1 MRYGAPELLF
11 NKHGM
16 HEVLHSQE
24 QSALAAPGAMND
36 DSILNTPT
44 DDLVDQL
51 AERFSLNVPV
61 LHRDTAE
68 AEHSEGPVEVFDS
81 YFSRD
86 YSGGREGRKTV
97 QGSIVELSVPFTGD
111 KEFFHIQPTT
121 YDTAPPRAQIDKNH
135 LVLRHSARELN
146 AEQANAALNGVLDS
160 IERYLVWQRS
170 ATESFN
176 QRIKQRLR
184 EAIEARKAKVLRD
197 RNSVASLG
205 FKLKGRAD
213 APKTYVAPVTR
224 KKIVPATPKL
234 SQTQVPFKPEPVLD
248 DQNYADILKTIEN
261 MTLVME
267 RSPSAFSTMGEED
280 LRQHFLV
287 QLNGAFEGAASGE
300 TFNFTG
306 KTDILIRVE
315 GRNIFIAECKFWSGP
330 KAFIETIDQLLGYL
344 SWRDTKAAVIIFS
357 RNRDFT
363 AVLSSIGEAANS
375 HPHKKRGPAKEGE
388 TRLRYAFGNPG
399 DHNREIILT
408 VMAFNVPTT

>member
-1 MRYGAPELLF
+1 MRNGTPELLF

-16 HEVLHSQE
+16 HGVLHGQE
-24 QSALAAPGAMND
+24 QSALAAPASMND
-36 DSILNTPT
+36 DLILNTPT
-44 DDLVDQL
+44 DDLVEQL
-51 AERFSLNVPV
+51 AERFRLDVPV
-61 LHRDTAE
+61 LDRGGAE
-68 AEHSEGPVEVFDS
+68 ADHSEGPVEVYDS

-86 YSGGREGRKTV
+86 YGGGREGPNTV
-97 QGSIVELSVPFTGD
+97 QGSIVELRVPFTGD
-111 KEFFHIQPTT
+111 TEFFHIQPTT
-121 YDTAPPRAQIDKNH
+121 YDSAPPRAQIDKNH
-135 LVLRHSARELN
+135 LVLRHTARELN
-146 AEQANAALNGVLDS
+146 PEQANTALNHVLDS
-160 IERYLVWQRS
+160 IEKYLAWQRS
-170 ATESFN
+170 ATEPFN
-176 QRIKQRLR
+176 ERIKQRLR

-224 KKIVPATPKL
+224 KKIAPATPKP
-234 SQTQVPFKPEPVLD
+234 QGQPPFKPEPVLD
-248 DQNYADILKTIEN
+248 DQNYAEKLKTIEN

-330 KAFIETIDQLLGYL
+330 KAFIETIEQLLGYL

-363 AVLSSIGEAANS
+363 AVLNSIEEAANT
-375 HPHKKRGPAKEGE
+375 HAHKKRGPNKESE
-388 TRLRYAFGNPG
+388 TRLRYVFGNPS

-408 VMAFNVPTT
+408 VMVFNVPTT